1 MGSHAKRWLQ
11 VMDEGDFEK
20 AASKLRER
28 EYPYFLASNKDMIR
42 IPSIGFV
49 AMDAAYFNFVYYI
62 AWKIVSQNV
71 TGAEARTAFNRDVGR
86 NMLRQWAAHNSMV
99 SLISDSVSGVLFT
112 KANQLSFGKHWCK
125 EYYHMYQTHV
135 SLWYW
140 K

>member
-1 MGSHAKRWLQ
+1 
-11 VMDEGDFEK
+11 MDEGDFEK
-20 AASKLRER
+20 AAAKLRER

-86 NMLRQWAAHNSMV
+86 NMLRQLTAEGATETLAVSRTQLNGIAHKRLCASG
-99 SLISDSVSGVLFT
+99 LIY
-112 KANQLSFGKHWCK
+112 KN
-125 EYYHMYQTHV
+125 
-135 SLWYW
+135 
-140 K
+140 